1 MKTTSF
7 EAKLTTFQEII
18 NTLDSGELPLEEQV
32 KLYEKGM
39 KLAKELKEFLEKAEM
54 KIVEIN
60 KNFEESDNV

>member
-7 EAKLTTFQEII
+7 EAKLSTFQDII

-39 KLAKELKEFLEKAEM
+39 KLAKELKAFLEQAEM
-54 KIVEIN
+54 KIIEIN
-60 KNFEESDNV
+60 KNFEE

>member
-18 NTLDSGELPLEEQV
+18 NTIDSGELPLEEQV

-39 KLAKELKEFLEKAEM
+39 KIAKELKEFLEKAEM
-54 KIVEIN
+54 KIIEIN
-60 KNFEESDNV
+60 KNFEE

>member
-39 KLAKELKEFLEKAEM
+39 KIAKELKEFLEKAEM
-54 KIVEIN
+54 KIIEIN
-60 KNFEESDNV
+60 KNFEE

>member
-7 EAKLTTFQEII
+7 EAKLSTFQEII

-39 KLAKELKEFLEKAEM
+39 KLAKELKAFLEQAEM
-54 KIVEIN
+54 KIIEIN
-60 KNFEESDNV
+60 KNFEE